1 MNDTV
6 HKMTRHITQKKLFLL
21 FMCMAG
27 VALLLFSQKAN
38 DQTKSGTTLS
48 YRETTQHTI
57 EQMVRAV
64 SGDEEAYVYLTW
76 EQAAT
81 DQSVFSDTTTEKKEA
96 TPVGIA
102 VFCQNAAD
110 YETQLA
116 LCQMLSQ
123 TFDVS
128 YHRIY
133 IAQR

>member
-6 HKMTRHITQKKLFLL
+6 HKMAGHITQKKLFLL

-96 TPVGIA
+96 R
-102 VFCQNAAD
+102 CN
-110 YETQLA
+110 
-116 LCQMLSQ
+116 M
-123 TFDVS
+123 
-128 YHRIY
+128 
-133 IAQR
+133 